1 MENNN
6 KKPEERFV
14 NHKSMIVKSEEGND
28 FLKRKELE
36 EMRISCVY
44 GPPPPKYLL
53 HQSAVRLPHQSFF
66 LKIVNILKRIAR
78 IKLFFFMT

>member
-1 MENNN
+1 MENSN

-53 HQSAVRLPHQSFF
+53 HQSAVRLPRQSFF
-66 LKIVNILKRIAR
+66 FENSQY
-78 IKLFFFMT
+78 IKENGSS

>member
-1 MENNN
+1 MENSN

-44 GPPPPKYLL
+44 GT
-53 HQSAVRLPHQSFF
+53 STA
-66 LKIVNILKRIAR
+66 KIFIAS
-78 IKLFFFMT
+78 ISSTVTAPILFFENSQYLKENGSS